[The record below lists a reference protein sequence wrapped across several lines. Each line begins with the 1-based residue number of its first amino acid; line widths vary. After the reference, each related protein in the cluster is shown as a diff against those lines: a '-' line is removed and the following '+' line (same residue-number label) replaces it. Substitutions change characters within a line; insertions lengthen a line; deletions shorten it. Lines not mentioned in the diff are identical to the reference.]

1 MAGKEMHA
9 AGSPCCADSRREQV
23 IKAAADC
30 FRQHGF
36 HGAGMAGIAREA
48 GMSVGHI
55 YHYFAN
61 KEAIIAAIVQRDLA
75 DMLEKIAAFEAAED
89 VFRHLLDC
97 VDEGV
102 EMSIDPYEAGL
113 WLEILSEAS
122 RNPKV
127 SAMVSEADAIVR
139 ARFRNM
145 LRNALQTGWVQDER
159 ELNGR
164 VEIISAIFDG
174 LIIRSVRNDDFDKE
188 AIMRSLKMVMQYLL
202 SA

>member
-97 VDEGV
+97 VD

>member
-1 MAGKEMHA
+1 
-9 AGSPCCADSRREQV
+9 
-23 IKAAADC
+23 
-30 FRQHGF
+30 
-36 HGAGMAGIAREA
+36 
-48 GMSVGHI
+48 
-55 YHYFAN
+55 
-61 KEAIIAAIVQRDLA
+61 
-75 DMLEKIAAFEAAED
+75 
-89 VFRHLLDC
+89 
-97 VDEGV
+97 
-102 EMSIDPYEAGL
+102 MSIDPYEAGL

>member
-1 MAGKEMHA
+1 
-9 AGSPCCADSRREQV
+9 
-23 IKAAADC
+23 
-30 FRQHGF
+30 
-36 HGAGMAGIAREA
+36 
-48 GMSVGHI
+48 
-55 YHYFAN
+55 
-61 KEAIIAAIVQRDLA
+61 
-75 DMLEKIAAFEAAED
+75 
-89 VFRHLLDC
+89 
-97 VDEGV
+97 
-102 EMSIDPYEAGL
+102 
-113 WLEILSEAS
+113 
-122 RNPKV
+122 
-127 SAMVSEADAIVR
+127 MVSEADAIVR